1 MKYGD
6 KSTKKIL
13 EAEKRNF
20 FFLQLCTVL
29 QLLLN
34 PIESFSIKFNFL
46 TQ

>member
-13 EAEKRNF
+13 EAEKRN

>member
-20 FFLQLCTVL
+20 FFTTVYSFTATF
-29 QLLLN
+29 
-34 PIESFSIKFNFL
+34 ESD
-46 TQ
+46 